1 MTRTTR
7 RGVLAGAGATLLAA
21 PALAQRQVTLRIAYP
36 AWDSTDQQQAVT
48 AIFAEYER
56 QNPGTRI
63 EILSLPF
70 PVLRQ
75 RLVVAARAGDPP
87 DIAYCDGRW
96 VPEMAVPGLLADLT
110 QAAAQLDRADWHA
123 EPWRG
128 STVRGRIFGIPDRID
143 PWLVYCNA
151 EHFERAGITS
161 FPTTMD
167 GLAETAKKLTGNGIH
182 GWGLIGAKDASLI
195 SRYINFL
202 YAHHGDLLTPDGQR
216 SAFAQPEGVAALRFY
231 TDLLVKYQA
240 AQPSA
245 IANGLNDVNQ
255 LFQAG
260 RVSMIIDG
268 PWRMGALRDQAPNLR
283 WSLAQLPP
291 AAGKS
296 PRFLTSS
303 WYYTVFRG
311 GRQQP
316 DAVRFVEFLLRPENM
331 ARSVVTL
338 PARKSAARA
347 PRFAAPIYAPWL
359 AAVPY
364 TVPFTP
370 TDKFTEIADVVGDAV
385 QQVLAGRSTADAAA
399 AEASRRI
406 DALVG

>member
-1 MTRTTR
+1 MIHPTR
-7 RGVLAGAGATLLAA
+7 RTVLATGAALLAA
-21 PALAQRQVTLRIAYP
+21 PAIAQTATTVRIAYP
-36 AWDSTDQQQAVT
+36 AWDSTEQQRAVT
-48 AIFAEYER
+48 GIFEEYER
-56 QNPGTRI
+56 ANPGTKI

-87 DIAYCDGRW
+87 DVAYCDGRW
-96 VPEMAVPGLLADLT
+96 VPEMAVPGLLADVT
-110 QAAAQLDRADWHA
+110 DAAGKLDRADWYA

-128 STVRGRIFGIPDRID
+128 STVRGRVFGIPDRVD
-143 PWLVYCNA
+143 PWLVYYNT
-151 EHFERAGITS
+151 EHFERAGIAR
-161 FPTTMD
+161 FPQTMD
-167 GLAETAKKLTGNGIH
+167 ELAEAAKRLTRDGAY
-182 GWGLIGAKDASLI
+182 GWGLVGAKDPSLI

-202 YAHHGDLLTPDGQR
+202 YAHHGDLLTSDGQR
-216 SAFAQPEGVAALRFY
+216 SAFGAPEGVAALKSY

-268 PWRMGALRDQAPNLR
+268 PWRMGALREAAPNLR
-283 WSLAQLPP
+283 WAVAQLPP
-291 AAGKS
+291 AAGKT

-303 WYYTVFRG
+303 WYYVAFRG
-311 GRQQP
+311 GKQQP
-316 DAVRFVEFLLRPENM
+316 EALRFIQFLLRPENM

-338 PARKSAARA
+338 PARKSAAAA
-347 PRFAAPIYAPWL
+347 PRFATPDYAPWL
-359 AAVPY
+359 AAVPL

-385 QQVLAGRSTADAAA
+385 QAVLAGKNTAEAAA
-399 AEASRRI
+399 ADANRRI
-406 DALVG
+406 DGIVG